1 MGTNRSEMP
10 WTLDFYR
17 GLVQGWNAYWFTPR
31 SSMVNGWVRIALGLV
46 MVLQFVQHLAWVP
59 TWLTSD
65 GWLDESTGLYLIGDG
80 MEGTGSDYRWSLLY
94 RWGNSAMA
102 WAVCLVGLLA
112 SIGMVTGIGGRWV
125 VLLVWVCVMMI
136 HQRAPWLTLPAENLQ
151 SAALL
156 YLTLAPGPALQL
168 IFNGPSATAE
178 RGREDRSV
186 LANLA
191 LRCMQVHWILWLV
204 LSTASMLQQDAWWT
218 GQAVGVLSEQGAG
231 LLGTVPRGS
240 EWGQIF
246 SLGILGSQVVTA
258 LFLVNPGTWRFAFLT
273 TILLGTL
280 LVLVA
285 GQWVLAAMGLVFLVA
300 FLGNASP
307 SDGVH

>member
-1 MGTNRSEMP
+1 MNRSEMP

-17 GLVQGWNAYWFTPR
+17 GLVQGWNGYWFTPR

-46 MVLQFVQHLAWVP
+46 MVLQFVQHLTWVP

-65 GWLDESTGLYLIGDG
+65 GWLDQSTGLYLIGDG

-94 RWGNSAMA
+94 RWGNSTVA
-102 WAVCLVGLLA
+102 WAVCLAGLLA
-112 SIGMVTGIGGRWV
+112 SVGMVVGIGGRWV

-136 HQRAPWLTLPAENLQ
+136 HQRAPWLSLPAESLQ

-156 YLTLAPGPALQL
+156 YLTLAPGPAFQ
-168 IFNGPSATAE
+168 FVAKGREAASE
-178 RGREDRSV
+178 GGREDRSV

-191 LRCMQVHWILWLV
+191 LRCLQVHWILWLV

-218 GQAVGVLSEQGAG
+218 GQAVAVLSEQGAG
-231 LLGTVPRGS
+231 LLGAVPRGS

-246 SLGILGSQVVTA
+246 SLGILGSQLVTA
-258 LFLVNPGTWRFAFLT
+258 LFLLNPGTWRFALLS

-285 GQWVLAAMGLVFLVA
+285 GQWILAAMGLVFLVA

-307 SDGVH
+307 SDGVP